1 MTKPFTLTVD
11 HYDMGETTSL
21 HINTSLDM
29 TRLFIGE
36 YRGNEN
42 DGRHEYQSITLD
54 RAAAKWLRK
63 QLKKA
68 LNRRE
73 PCE

>member
-1 MTKPFTLTVD
+1 MTKPFTLTVN
-11 HYDMGETTSL
+11 HYDMNESTNL

-36 YRGNEN
+36 YMGDEE
-42 DGRHEYQSITLD
+42 DGRRYQSITLD

>member
-1 MTKPFTLTVD
+1 MTKPFTLIVN
-11 HYDMGETTSL
+11 HYDMDKSTNL

-36 YRGNEN
+36 YTGDEEN
-42 DGRHEYQSITLD
+42 GRRYQSITLD

>member
-1 MTKPFTLTVD
+1 MTKPFTLNVN
-11 HYDMGETTSL
+11 HYDMNESTNL

-36 YRGNEN
+36 YMGDEE
-42 DGRHEYQSITLD
+42 DGRRYQSIILD